1 MVKARVV
8 VNGSG
13 LDLKLD
19 TDNVMTV
26 KGDFVISVFIPRDI
40 TDIVYFITPK
50 EESITTTSIIGK
62 DLGLIV
68 KTNKIIAI
76 YGDVERINLANDNG
90 EVIVH
95 YTIKE

>member
-8 VNGSG
+8 INGSG

-19 TDNVMTV
+19 TNNVMTV
-26 KGDFVISVFIPRDI
+26 KGNFVISIFIPRDT
-40 TDIVYFITPK
+40 TDMVYFITPK
-50 EESITTTSIIGK
+50 DPKIVMMSVIGK

-68 KTNKIIAI
+68 RTDKVIAI
-76 YGDVERINLANDNG
+76 YGDVERINLDNDNG
-90 EVIVH
+90 EVVVG